1 VKLPVPL
8 FHDKFMLRQICMYY
22 YDGCGFRPAVTRP
35 HTERFVRLQV
45 SQLPEYQK
53 FSKSF
58 HYPSRYNPLPQE
70 TTASTK
76 GAMAI
81 PQDDDTVKAPP
92 QQQQQLPLPPRKL
105 VSKKGIILDKD
116 GKPFVSPPPPPPS
129 VLPQLLK
136 QLFRSCRTCNSLRDF
151 MGAPAAVS
159 ASVAEPPKDCPPDVE
174 TLGHAS
180 WTLLHSIAA
189 TYPAVASPQQQ
200 KEMKTF
206 VEIFARIYP
215 CWVCA
220 EDFQSWIKRPENEL
234 GKYLGGRRLFGMWM
248 CWAHNDVNKKLG
260 KKEFDCDKWEERWRD
275 GWKDGTCG

>member
-1 VKLPVPL
+1 
-8 FHDKFMLRQICMYY
+8 
-22 YDGCGFRPAVTRP
+22 
-35 HTERFVRLQV
+35 
-45 SQLPEYQK
+45 
-53 FSKSF
+53 
-58 HYPSRYNPLPQE
+58 
-70 TTASTK
+70 
-76 GAMAI
+76 
-81 PQDDDTVKAPP
+81 
-92 QQQQQLPLPPRKL
+92 
-105 VSKKGIILDKD
+105 
-116 GKPFVSPPPPPPS
+116 
-129 VLPQLLK
+129 
-136 QLFRSCRTCNSLRDF
+136 

-174 TLGHAS
+174 TLGRAS

-189 TYPAVASPQQQ
+189 TYPVAANPQQQ

-206 VEIFARIYP
+206 VELFARIYP

-234 GKYLGGRRLFGMWM
+234 GKYLGGRRLLGMWM